1 MTLLL
6 KQIFAFFRLLNSET
20 GTNQLASG
28 LAIGLVLGFSP
39 FLSLQ
44 TFLVLLL
51 LLIFRI
57 QFGAAFLSSFFF
69 KFAAFLLDP
78 ISDWIGRRILE
89 SEGLRPLFVEL
100 YNMPLV
106 PLTRFNNSIVMGS
119 GLIGFLLAIPAFF
132 VFKKL
137 IIKYRETVVARFK
150 GTKVWKVFTATSF
163 YKWYTKY
170 QELYG

>member
-6 KQIFAFFRLLNSET
+6 KQIFAFFQMLNSET
-20 GTNQLASG
+20 GTNQIASG
-28 LAIGLVLGFSP
+28 LAMGLILGFSP

-44 TFLVLLL
+44 VMIVLILLL
-51 LLIFRI
+51 LFRI
-57 QFGAAFLSSFFF
+57 QVGAAFLSAFFF
-69 KFAAFLLDP
+69 KFIAYLLDP
-78 ISDWIGRRILE
+78 VSDHLGRTVLE
-89 SEGLRPLFVEL
+89 TQAFRPLFVEL

-119 GLIGFLLAIPAFF
+119 GMIGFLLAIPAFF
-132 VFKKL
+132 LFRKL
-137 IIKYRETVVARFK
+137 VMQYRLTVVARLK
-150 GTKVWKVFTATSF
+150 SSKYWKLFTATTF